1 MPYTPSDTKH
11 LTVSALTKYLQKK
24 FDVDPYLH
32 KVVLIG
38 EISNF
43 NQKATKHR
51 YFSLKDESAKINA
64 VMFQS
69 AYNKLNFQPQEGM
82 KVIVTGRVAIYGPS
96 GSYQITID
104 SMQPDG
110 VGALYQAYEQL
121 KNKLQAEGAFDQL
134 KKVIPKYPRKIAVI
148 TSPSGAVIRDIM
160 TTIYRRYP
168 IVQVTVYPVKV
179 QGSESA
185 QEIVSAFEAI
195 ELQAQDY
202 DTIIIARGG
211 GSIEDLWSFNEEI
224 VARAILNCSLP
235 VISSIGHETDFTI
248 ADYVSDLRAPTP
260 TAAAELSVPVLGEV
274 IQQIQQLEHRVY
286 LSMQQKI
293 QLYRKHLDR
302 YQSSYVLQEPD
313 RIYQVYAQR
322 LDEMNRM
329 MYLLFRRFVDHQ
341 QLRLSQYQDRLQLQ
355 DPVHRIQESKQLVL
369 QQQNALVYRMQI
381 YINQCRQN
389 LSLKMNVLDAL
400 SPLKILK
407 RGYAVVE
414 TDQGI
419 IQTIEDV
426 QINDKIK
433 ISVSDGTI
441 LAIASEV
448 NKEDMNGFEN
458 KK

>member
-24 FDVDPYLH
+24 FDVDPYLN

-51 YFSLKDESAKINA
+51 YFSLKDESAKISA

-160 TTIYRRYP
+160 TTIRRRYP
-168 IVQVTVYPVKV
+168 IVQVVVYPVKV
-179 QGSESA
+179 QGIESA
-185 QEIVSAFEAI
+185 QEIVSALDAI
-195 ELQAQDY
+195 EQQAQDY

-260 TAAAELSVPVLGEV
+260 TAAAELSVPVLSEV
-274 IQQIQQLEHRVY
+274 IQQIQQLEHRLY
-286 LSMQQKI
+286 QSMQQKI
-293 QLYRKHLDR
+293 LLYKKHLDR

-329 MYLLFRRFVDHQ
+329 MYLLFRRYVDHQ

-355 DPVHRIQESKQLVL
+355 NPVHRIQESKQLVL
-369 QQQNALVYRMQI
+369 QQQDALIYRMQI
-381 YINQCRQN
+381 YINQCRQDFN
-389 LSLKMNVLDAL
+389 SKMNVLDAL

-419 IQTIEDV
+419 IQSIEDV